1 MQSHG
6 CRALL
11 GTRQL
16 LAVASWVFHKL
27 VLGARL
33 MGPSTDTDISVL
45 EQLEQQYPWITWREP
60 LRVKVPGVPM
70 RYACRVCIALSG
82 STAARVKDQFK
93 CEEETRQHITAV
105 HVRLP

>member
-1 MQSHG
+1 
-6 CRALL
+6 
-11 GTRQL
+11 
-16 LAVASWVFHKL
+16 
-27 VLGARL
+27 